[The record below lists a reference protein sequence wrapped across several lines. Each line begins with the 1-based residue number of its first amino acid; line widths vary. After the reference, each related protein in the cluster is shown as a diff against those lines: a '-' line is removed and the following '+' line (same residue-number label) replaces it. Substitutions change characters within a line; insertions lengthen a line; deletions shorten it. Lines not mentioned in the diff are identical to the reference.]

1 MNVAPEIISIYIVTL
16 YKASC
21 LPRDSFILTL
31 RKSLIH
37 SNTFIFPLTAP
48 SSSVFERA
56 YHLWST
62 HWEIYEHGWQSVS
75 VLPPPP
81 PTPPSHWPRATL
93 PYLLTLF
100 QVHAALQLCLSECGG
115 WGGGVAPPPPQYIC
129 KMSDTT
135 NFVFGITT
143 AFLANGF
150 CHRLISGSG
159 WKFPLVCLSVCRI
172 IDDMQRFL
180 GCLWI

>member
-1 MNVAPEIISIYIVTL
+1 MTVL
-16 YKASC
+16 Y
-21 LPRDSFILTL
+21 LPFENFWFIPT
-31 RKSLIH
+31 H
-37 SNTFIFPLTAP
+37 
-48 SSSVFERA
+48 SSSPSQLLLLVC
-56 YHLWST
+56 LNGPTISD
-62 HWEIYEHGWQSVS
+62 
-75 VLPPPP
+75 LPIGRFMSMVDRVYLCYPPQP

-115 WGGGVAPPPPQYIC
+115 WGGGVAPPPPPQYIC